1 MMQASGRDR
10 RPYLREW
17 LMLSLAL
24 LVFVALASSRG
35 SLARLDH
42 LVQDLGSRLLAQ
54 PAAPDIALVAIDDRS
69 IAAIGRWPW
78 RRALHA
84 ELVNR
89 ITAQHPRAIGLDIL
103 LGEED
108 PDYPQDDALLAHAI
122 TRSGT
127 VVLPVAQRGQG
138 STDAADLPLPA
149 LREAARQIGHV
160 QAQVD
165 ADGITR
171 GVFER
176 EGPQPAP
183 WPDFSTA
190 LRCAGGQA
198 DPASCR
204 GHALPAAGPWVRE
217 DLRLLTFARG
227 TPPFPTYAYIDVI
240 KGRVPANAFLGK
252 YVLVGATA
260 TGLGDFFAAPVASG
274 SERIAGVELLA
285 HALHTELS
293 GLDIRI
299 AGTAQN
305 TLFNS
310 ALVAAALA
318 GLWVFGPLG
327 SLLACALLWL
337 AAIALTLLAP
347 GLWGL
352 QLAPA
357 AALVGILAA
366 YPLWSWRR
374 LSFAAHFLQRELRAL
389 RQDGMPA
396 AQDSTPP
403 LLSADR
409 LEQRIHAVESATQQL
424 RDLHRFI
431 AGSLEHL
438 PSPTF
443 VCDQAGRITLAN
455 RAAQAFAQREGSL
468 QHQRLMDLLS
478 DTICPES
485 DQPLLSHWPPQPLPV
500 SQEGRDRQGRRWL
513 MLTNAF
519 AQQAE
524 QHWLVTLVD
533 LTEMRQ
539 AQEQRDRALHFISHD
554 MRAPA
559 ASILTLLEMQ
569 RELPNP
575 MPETELRARIERQ
588 ACTALEMAQ
597 SFMQLASAQ
606 TQTLRRTPLDL
617 ATLLQEVLQQC
628 WALAQAR
635 QVTLTCAALPAQAS
649 CEGDRHL
656 LQRTLTNLLTNA
668 IKFTTPGTEVA
679 CSLQPQGALW
689 EIAVRDHGPGIAPE
703 LQAELFQPFR
713 RLHGASHPQIEGVGL
728 GLAFV
733 HEVARRHGGSIQVQ
747 SDGLH
752 GSTFTLC
759 LPMA

>member
-1 MMQASGRDR
+1 MMQASRRER

-17 LMLSLAL
+17 LTLSLAL

-54 PAAPDIALVAIDDRS
+54 AAAQDIAVVAMDDRS

-89 ITAQHPRAIGLDIL
+89 ISAQHPRAIGLDIL
-103 LGEED
+103 LGEDD

-122 TRSGT
+122 ARSGR

-149 LREAARQIGHV
+149 LRQAARQIGHV

-171 GVFER
+171 GVFEY

-183 WPDFSTA
+183 WPQFSTA
-190 LRCAGGQA
+190 LRCAGAQA
-198 DPASCR
+198 EPAACR
-204 GHALPAAGPWVRE
+204 GNALPAAGPWVRE
-217 DLRLLTFARG
+217 ELRLLRFARG
-227 TPPFPTYAYIDVI
+227 TPPFPTYAYIDVL
-240 KGRVPANAFLGK
+240 KGRVPVDAFLGK

-285 HALHTELS
+285 HALHTQLS
-293 GLDIRI
+293 GLDIR
-299 AGTAQN
+299 AASAAQATAFN
-305 TLFNS
+305 T

-318 GLWVFGPLG
+318 GLWLLGPLG

-455 RAAQAFAQREGSL
+455 QAAQAFAQQQGSL
-468 QHQRLMDLLS
+468 QHQPLMEVLAPLVR
-478 DTICPES
+478 PEGS
-485 DQPLLSHWPPQPLPV
+485 QPLLSQWPPQPL

-519 AQQAE
+519 AQQTE

-554 MRAPA
+554 LRAPA

-575 MPETELRARIERQ
+575 MPESELRARIERH
-588 ACTALEMAQ
+588 ARTALEMAQ

-606 TQTLRRTPLDL
+606 TQALRRTPLDL
-617 ATLLQEVLQQC
+617 AMLLQEVVQQC

-635 QVTLTCAALPAQAS
+635 QVTLTCAALPAQAP

-668 IKFTTPGTEVA
+668 IKFTAPGTEVA
-679 CSLQPQGALW
+679 CSLRPQGALW
-689 EIAVRDHGPGIAPE
+689 EIAVRDQGPGIAPE
-703 LQAELFQPFR
+703 RQTELFQPFR
-713 RLHGASHPQIEGVGL
+713 RLHGSSHPQIEGVGL

-733 HEVARRHGGSIQVQ
+733 HEVARRHGGSIQAQ

-752 GSTFTLC
+752 GSTFVLR